1 MGKLGDHYGRRP
13 VLLISLVGQALGY
26 AIFGLGG
33 ALWVLFL
40 GRLVGGIT
48 GGNFST
54 ATAYLADIS
63 APHERAKNFT
73 LIGIAWSMGLIL
85 GPAAG
90 AVLGEI
96 NLAAPAYVAAGLSL
110 LNVLLGIFILPES
123 LPKEQRTTT
132 RLVFKDI
139 NPLSSIASMARK
151 PGLGILLLVTALF
164 NFAFNGI
171 GSTSSLFFIKKFGV
185 DPSQVGWLMVL
196 AGIAL
201 GVVQFLLVQ
210 RTVRRFGEKTVA
222 VTSLSALSLGEL
234 AIFFAPLLSWLYPI
248 NMLVT
253 AISGFVFPTLT
264 TLNTA
269 RVEHREVGLLMG
281 VTTAIASLMNIFGPI
296 WAGVVFDR
304 VMVGAPYWMG
314 AVIIGLAAFLLWR
327 SR

>member
-1 MGKLGDHYGRRP
+1 
-13 VLLISLVGQALGY
+13 
-26 AIFGLGG
+26 
-33 ALWVLFL
+33 
-40 GRLVGGIT
+40 
-48 GGNFST
+48 
-54 ATAYLADIS
+54 
-63 APHERAKNFT
+63 
-73 LIGIAWSMGLIL
+73 MGLIL

-123 LPKEQRTTT
+123 LPKEQRSTT

-314 AVIIGLAAFLLWR
+314 AVIIGLAALLLWR